1 MKRRHL
7 IEAILFLSYAAFGVS
22 WLAVAPLAV
31 DLLRVFGVTP
41 AQFADL
47 NTAVALPKIVV
58 PVVAGWAANRFGL
71 KRTILVALVL
81 VCAVAAGPLVPRFD
95 VVLAS
100 RFVFGVGGAVLVT
113 LMAPM
118 VMQWFPKPELPTVNA
133 LNGVAVNTGIAFTMF
148 LTAPLA
154 ATAAGWRGTLLAYA
168 AVHVVLLVAWAV
180 VGRDPGG
187 GGDDDAITRP
197 MTGREPRVRYVDV
210 WRMKETWLVS
220 LAFTGGVALYLTFSF
235 WLPAF
240 YQEHLGL
247 ARGAASRITGLVNL
261 AGIPSAIVCGLL
273 TRHLGVRRPFLVAG
287 GLVTGIAAF
296 GMFLCTSPA
305 AAAASAIVLG
315 VALFTP
321 TAAIV
326 TSIMELRGVTPR
338 HVSLIM
344 GTMFTFCYALSGL
357 APKLVGFLHGVTG
370 SYVPGFTVMA
380 VFSWVILV
388 AGLLLPETGPGRSLP
403 SCTPPGRSTGATPR
417 FQPRASPSSSRAP

>member
-58 PVVAGWAANRFGL
+58 PVIAGWAANRFGL
-71 KRTILVALVL
+71 RRTILVALVL

-100 RFVFGVGGAVLVT
+100 RFVFGVGGAMLVT

-118 VMQWFPKPELPTVNA
+118 VMQWFPRGELPAVNA

-154 ATAAGWRGTLLAYA
+154 STAAGWRGTLLAYA
-168 AVHVVLLVAWAV
+168 AVHVVLLVAWLV
-180 VGRDPGG
+180 FGRDGEAS
-187 GGDDDAITRP
+187 DDAEITRP

-247 ARGAASRITGLVNL
+247 ARAAASRITGLVNL

-287 GLVTGIAAF
+287 GLATGVAAF
-296 GMFLCTSPA
+296 GMFLCTSPVA
-305 AAAASAIVLG
+305 VAASAVLLG

-326 TSIMELRGVTPR
+326 TSLMELRGVTPR
-338 HVSLIM
+338 HVSLMM

-380 VFSWVILV
+380 VFSWVIFL
-388 AGLLLPETGPGRSLP
+388 AGLLLPETGPGRKRP
-403 SCTPPGRSTGATPR
+403 AADVTPALSADGA
-417 FQPRASPSSSRAP
+417 